1 MYLTGV
7 DLAKLVIRAILLME
21 NAGGQVV
28 GLTSDGATT
37 NRTMWNLLGVN
48 KIYSIIGLMINIT
61 KLCIILHVY
70 YFNL

>member
-1 MYLTGV
+1 
-7 DLAKLVIRAILLME
+7 ME

-48 KIYSIIGLMINIT
+48 NSYSINGLMTIYQNYLCTFNIF
-61 KLCIILHVY
+61 IILIY
-70 YFNL
+70 

>member
-1 MYLTGV
+1 
-7 DLAKLVIRAILLME
+7 ME

-48 KIYSIIGLMINIT
+48 KTFFILGLMIIIT

-70 YFNL
+70 NFNL

>member
-1 MYLTGV
+1 
-7 DLAKLVIRAILLME
+7 ME

-48 KIYSIIGLMINIT
+48 N
-61 KLCIILHVY
+61 
-70 YFNL
+70 NA